1 MALYRYR
8 AVSIAAAGGIAKG
21 EIEALN
27 ELDLEA
33 QLRRIGLELIQ
44 AQPIKL
50 TARRGSK
57 LSRPELISFLF
68 QLEMMLRAG
77 VPILSI
83 LADLRDAADQQKMKI
98 LCGVLYEKID
108 AGSTISEALAGMP
121 GVFPTLV
128 VNLVRTAEVTGQLPE
143 VLEEIGR
150 SLKWQ
155 DELLSKTKQLLLYP
169 AFVTVVITAV
179 VVFLMISIVPQIVG
193 FISSMGQTL
202 PLQTRLL
209 IWVSE
214 AFVKYWWLILSGP
227 LILVFCAVALA
238 RISPRVR
245 YLLHAAMLR
254 FPYLGPVIKKII
266 LARICDTLG
275 LTYRTGILVL
285 EGLDYCRDVSTNLVL
300 REAVEQ
306 AHDRIANGA
315 PISEGFAAQQMFPS
329 LVIRMLKVA
338 EETGDWD
345 VALRNV
351 SYFYNRD
358 IKESVDRVQ
367 AMIEPTLTV
376 ILGTIIG
383 WVMLAVLGP
392 IYDTISKIK
401 M

>member
-8 AVSIAAAGGIAKG
+8 AVSAAGIIAKG

-27 ELDLEA
+27 EFDLEA
-33 QLRRIGLELIQ
+33 QLKNIDFDLIQ
-44 AQPIKL
+44 AQPLKI
-50 TARRGSK
+50 TAKSRRR
-57 LSRPELISFLF
+57 LRRPELISFFF

-77 VPILSI
+77 VSILSI
-83 LADLRDAADQQKMKI
+83 FADLRDAAETQEMKS

-108 AGSTISEALAGMP
+108 AGSTISDAFAGMP

-155 DELLSKTKQLLLYP
+155 DELVAKTKQLLIYP
-169 AFVTVVITAV
+169 AFVTVVITGV
-179 VVFLMISIVPQIVG
+179 VVFLMVFIVPQIVG
-193 FISSMGQTL
+193 FVTSMGQSI

-209 IWVSE
+209 IWVSD
-214 AFVKYWWLILSGP
+214 AFVRYWWLILPGP
-227 LILVFCAVALA
+227 VALFLCVAALA
-238 RISPRVR
+238 RISPRVKF
-245 YLLHAAMLR
+245 LLHASLLR
-254 FPYLGPVIKKII
+254 IPYLGPVIKKII
-266 LARICDTLG
+266 LARICDTQA
-275 LTYRTGILVL
+275 LTYRTGIPVL
-285 EGLDYCRDVSTNLVL
+285 EGLDYCRDVSGNLVI
-300 REAVEQ
+300 REAVER
-306 AHDRIANGA
+306 ARDRIADGA
-315 PISEGFAAQQMFPS
+315 PISKGFAAEQMFPS
-329 LVIRMLKVA
+329 LVIRMMRVA

-345 VALRNV
+345 GALKNI

-358 IKESVDRVQ
+358 INESVNRVQ
-367 AMIEPTLTV
+367 AMIEPALTV

>member
-8 AVSIAAAGGIAKG
+8 AISPAGGVSKG

-27 ELDLEA
+27 EFDLEA
-33 QLRRIGLELIQ
+33 QLKRIGLELIQ
-44 AQPIKL
+44 AQALKSN
-50 TARRGSK
+50 ARRGSK
-57 LSRPELISFLF
+57 LSRPELINFLF

-77 VPILSI
+77 VSILSI
-83 LADLRDAADQQKMKI
+83 LADLRDAADTEKMKV

-108 AGSTISEALAGMP
+108 AGSTISDALASMP
-121 GVFPTLV
+121 GAFPVLV
-128 VNLVRTAEVTGQLPE
+128 VNLVRTAEMTGQLPE

-155 DELLSKTKQLLLYP
+155 DELVAKTKQLMMYP
-169 AFVTVVITAV
+169 AFMTVVIAAV
-179 VVFLMISIVPQIVG
+179 VVFLMMFIVPQIVG
-193 FISSMGQTL
+193 FVSSMGQTI
-202 PLQTRLL
+202 PIQTRML
-209 IWVSE
+209 IGVSDL
-214 AFVKYWWLILSGP
+214 FVRYWWLILSGP
-227 LILVFCAVALA
+227 AVLFFCLLALA
-238 RISPRVR
+238 KINSRVM
-245 YLLHAAMLR
+245 YLLHAAVLR
-254 FPYLGPVIKKII
+254 IPYLGPVIKKII

-285 EGLDYCRDVSTNLVL
+285 DGLNYCRDVSKNLVI
-300 REAVEQ
+300 RAAVER
-306 AHDRIANGA
+306 ARDSIANGA

-329 LVIRMLKVA
+329 LVIRMLRIA
-338 EETGDWD
+338 EESGDWD
-345 VALRNV
+345 GALKNV

-367 AMIEPTLTV
+367 AMIEPALTV
-376 ILGTIIG
+376 VLGSIVG